1 MIQISHITRKILFF
15 FSILGFIFV
24 SLILNS
30 LFSDQIY
37 QLLFFGPLGNLN
49 RYLFSG
55 FYFYYFFVVYII
67 YGFLVDIF
75 VAIFLATIFFPKSK
89 RKFTLICFFSIFLF
103 TIAINTF
110 GVSKKIDETLT
121 ETKQKDSF
129 KVISE
134 EYTSKNISDRI
145 TPNII
150 FNVEITN
157 TSKDIL
163 EGEINANAQN
173 PHISLFYCKNNP
185 EEIKLEPKATI
196 ALELNCTVPGNSSNE
211 QTKELMRD
219 IPNTLDF
226 TIAIVPTGNMPT
238 FFRFKTQPHNW
249 AEY

>member
-75 VAIFLATIFFPKSK
+75 V
-89 RKFTLICFFSIFLF
+89 
-103 TIAINTF
+103 
-110 GVSKKIDETLT
+110 
-121 ETKQKDSF
+121 
-129 KVISE
+129 

-226 TIAIVPTGNMPT
+226 TIAIVPTGNMPI
-238 FFRFKTQPHNW
+238 FFRFKTQPH
-249 AEY
+249 